1 MKFVVS
7 STDLLRK
14 LQSIS
19 KVVNPK
25 NTLPILDNFL
35 FELQEEKLVI
45 TASDLET
52 TLVTSLELD
61 NVEGGG
67 KFALEAKRLIDI
79 LKEFSDQPLSF
90 DVNEETMDVDILSEN
105 GKFSVVGIDG
115 EDFPEPAELEEDKST
130 AFKITGRTLHRGIIK
145 TIFAT
150 ADDELRPV
158 MNGIFMELKEDSL
171 TFVASDSHKLVRY
184 RREDVKAGK
193 EASFILPKK
202 PAEILK
208 STLVK
213 DDEDVTIEFDEK
225 NAIFEFAN
233 FKIVCRLIEGDYP
246 NYESVIPI
254 NNENKMT
261 VDRVE
266 FYNTIK
272 RVAIFANEASR
283 LVKFKI
289 TPTQVTVSAQDID
302 FSISAY
308 ERITC
313 QYEGEDMT
321 IGFKASFFQDV
332 LNNLSAPDIVV
343 EMSEPSKATLVFP
356 IEKSDEYE
364 DELMLIMPMMLDSE

>member
-35 FELQEEKLVI
+35 FELQEDKLII

-61 NVEGGG
+61 NVDGGG

-79 LKEFSDQPLSF
+79 LKEFSDQPLSI
-90 DVNEETMDVDILSEN
+90 DVNEETMDVDILSQN
-105 GKFSVVGIDG
+105 GKFSVVAIEG
-115 EDFPEPAELEEDKST
+115 EDFPEPAEIEEENST
-130 AFKITGRTLHRGIIK
+130 AFKISGKTLHRGIIK

-171 TFVASDSHKLVRY
+171 TFVSSDSHKLVRY
-184 RREDVKAGK
+184 RREDVKPGK

-213 DDEDVTIEFDEK
+213 DDEDVTIEFDDK

-233 FKIVCRLIEGDYP
+233 FKIVCRLIDGEYP
-246 NYESVIPI
+246 NYSSVIPI
-254 NNENKMT
+254 NNENKMV

-266 FYNTIK
+266 FFNTIK

-283 LVKFKI
+283 LIKFKI
-289 TPTQVTVSAQDID
+289 TPSQVTVSAQDID

-313 QYEGEDMT
+313 QYEGDEMT

-332 LNNLSAPDIVV
+332 LNNISAPDIVV
-343 EMSEPSKATLVFP
+343 EMSDPSKATLVLP
-356 IEKSDEYE
+356 IEKESEYE